1 MDDSALTFDG
11 DPAKNPARAT
21 EVTWF
26 SNGDEVLRE
35 GEQTPFFF
43 VILSGRVRL
52 VQHGKKIRVLG
63 EQDIFGL
70 ENLVFRKPS
79 YYTALAMDRCRVA
92 KYGPEALDHL
102 IRESPR
108 MVQSILMSTLHQL
121 TQTSYFLMDSPNA
134 MMMDVIRVGFFGDGQ
149 VIRDQNTRRAEFY
162 RLVSTQGGLRVT
174 MHGREI
180 ARIEKPGDFFGCV
193 AGLTE
198 LPRQSCITSMG
209 ESVVEIYSYGDLD
222 LLIRDYPD
230 TARRIMR
237 AMMLRL
243 ADSETGSGAAGRAD
257 NSTSGE

>member
-1 MDDSALTFDG
+1 MEDSAPKFDRE
-11 DPAKNPARAT
+11 PAPNPAHAT

-26 SNGDEVLRE
+26 NNGDEVLRE
-35 GEQTPFFF
+35 GEQSPFFF

-52 VQHGKKIRVLG
+52 VQHGKKIRILG

-70 ENLVFRKPS
+70 ENLVFKKPS
-79 YYTALAMDRCRVA
+79 YYTALAQEKCRVA

-134 MMMDVIRVGFFGDGQ
+134 MLMDERRVGFFSDGQ
-149 VIRDQNTRRAEFY
+149 LVRDNNTRRAEFY

-174 MHGREI
+174 MHGKEI

-198 LPRQSCITSMG
+198 LPRQSCITSVG
-209 ESVVEIYSYGDLD
+209 YSVIEIYSFGDLD
-222 LLIRDYPD
+222 LLIRDHPD

-243 ADSETGSGAAGRAD
+243 AESEPGPVVAGPAD
-257 NSTSGE
+257 NSTSGA